1 MAVYCKLLDQAEA
14 RIVAGK
20 NGVISSGMVCML
32 QEGEHFLGMFN
43 QESAAARA
51 CDVAALKLHGSSA
64 TTNFPARYCC
74 AVEVMPSDLT
84 AARLQLEHALLCCI
98 MPNRIFWSKLH
109 HGNEQLTCF
118 DQMACVT

>member
-1 MAVYCKLLDQAEA
+1 
-14 RIVAGK
+14 
-20 NGVISSGMVCML
+20 MVCML

-74 AVEVMPSDLT
+74 AVKVMPSDLT
-84 AARLQLEHALLCCI
+84 AGLAVGARFVALYYAQQDILVKVAT
-98 MPNRIFWSKLH
+98 W
-109 HGNEQLTCF
+109 E
-118 DQMACVT
+118 